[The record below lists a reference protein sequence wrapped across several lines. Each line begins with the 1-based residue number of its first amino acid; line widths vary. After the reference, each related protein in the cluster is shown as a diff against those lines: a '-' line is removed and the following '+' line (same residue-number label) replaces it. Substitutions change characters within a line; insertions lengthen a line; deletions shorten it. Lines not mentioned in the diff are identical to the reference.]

1 MSAKYI
7 TPTYL
12 SWDTLLAK
20 RGLLDKDLNT
30 KNRLAFKRFL
40 DECNKEVDLI
50 SSPFTSTR
58 PFVQDTQE
66 FIFAQTCKNISL
78 RTLRQVQNMSAKYIT
93 PTYLSWDTLLAKRG
107 LLDKDLNTKNRLA
120 FKRFLDECNKEVDLI
135 SSPFTS
141 TRPFVQ
147 DTQEFIFA
155 QHFHSHSSAFLQ

>member
-30 KNRLAFKRFL
+30 KNRLAFRRFL

-66 FIFAQTCKNISL
+66 FIFAQ
-78 RTLRQVQNMSAKYIT
+78 
-93 PTYLSWDTLLAKRG
+93 D
-107 LLDKDLNTKNRLA
+107 LA
-120 FKRFLDECNKEVDLI
+120 FSIWILKKEIFDQSDFQLIAEKRKNMEMLRKDFIQLLRSRPTENPRSRISIGGTDYGLKGLENPLDYIDASEGRFETWKQ
-135 SSPFTS
+135 
-141 TRPFVQ
+141 R
-147 DTQEFIFA
+147 
-155 QHFHSHSSAFLQ
+155 

>member
-66 FIFAQTCKNISL
+66 FIFAQ
-78 RTLRQVQNMSAKYIT
+78 
-93 PTYLSWDTLLAKRG
+93 D
-107 LLDKDLNTKNRLA
+107 LA
-120 FKRFLDECNKEVDLI
+120 FSIWILKKEIFDQSDFQLIAEKRKNENGNA
-135 SSPFTS
+135 
-141 TRPFVQ
+141 
-147 DTQEFIFA
+147 A
-155 QHFHSHSSAFLQ
+155 QK